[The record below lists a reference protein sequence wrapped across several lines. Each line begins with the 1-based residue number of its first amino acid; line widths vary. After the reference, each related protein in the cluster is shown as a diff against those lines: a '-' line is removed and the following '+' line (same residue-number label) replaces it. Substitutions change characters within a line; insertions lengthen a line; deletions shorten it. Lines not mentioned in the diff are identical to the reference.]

1 MKMRKV
7 NITEEK
13 MNYIKAVPVNLL
25 PFVVIGAVRLA
36 VTSILKIWT
45 VEISG
50 TLYFS
55 SGTLSITHTR
65 HENNKMRRH
74 VP

>member
-1 MKMRKV
+1 
-7 NITEEK
+7 
-13 MNYIKAVPVNLL
+13 MNHIKAVPVNLL
-25 PFVVIGAVRLA
+25 PFVVIGADRLA

-45 VEISG
+45 VEISD

-65 HENNKMRRH
+65 HENKMRRH